1 MVNKRS
7 EDIDFRTGLHSG
19 NEQYQLLID
28 NVKEPVGTKPCI
40 HFLDNWRWIVN
51 KFKIWCM
58 LLQRT
63 SQYQTANIFWTQIVN
78 KFNIEFIFFWIF
90 T

>member
-7 EDIDFRTGLHSG
+7 EDIDFRTDLHSG

-40 HFLDNWRWIVN
+40 HFLDN
-51 KFKIWCM
+51 
-58 LLQRT
+58 
-63 SQYQTANIFWTQIVN
+63 
-78 KFNIEFIFFWIF
+78 
-90 T
+90 